1 MNKIFD
7 FIKNLSE
14 NDKKSLSQKALKAA
28 EEVGELA
35 KVILPYENASGSF
48 HKFGTKEA
56 VLEEICDVIL
66 TALSIGYDLKFNHEE
81 ILNMIEEKSKYWAS
95 LQAGEDNLKFPI
107 PYEIHVTIEHPEYID
122 TYKDVCKKIGV
133 KPIVLDLENN
143 DYKGIDVMTS
153 SVFYGDNRT
162 VYDETERIAKEL
174 SFHGYN
180 VIRKKIETV
189 PFHPAAPRNS
199 NFLTMPKN
207 CYFECHL
214 SVKIHQDDKHFL
226 EKIANEYDAHLSKN
240 FFKKLENFQV
250 IQMMTLRAYKGNYDA
265 FKTKVKNL
273 KTDLRIN
280 HFNYEKDIIEFCI
293 YDTKISHD
301 YQWLNKE
308 EKSAE
313 TAG

>member
-1 MNKIFD
+1 MDKIFD

-48 HKFGTKEA
+48 HKFGTREEVLQEA
-56 VLEEICDVIL
+56 CDVML
-66 TALSIGYDLKFNHEE
+66 TALSIAYDLKFSHEE
-81 ILNMIEEKSKYWAS
+81 IFQMIEEKSKYWAS
-95 LQAGEDNLKFPI
+95 LQAVENNLKFPI
-107 PYEIHVTIEHPEYID
+107 PYEIHVTIEHPELIE
-122 TYKDVCKKIGV
+122 TYKDVCTKIGV
-133 KPIVLDLENN
+133 KPIVLDLENK

-153 SVFYGDNRT
+153 SVHYGDNRT
-162 VYDETERIAKEL
+162 AYDETERITKEL

-189 PFHPAAPRNS
+189 PFHPAAPSLKNNLS
-199 NFLTMPKN
+199 MPKD

-214 SVKIHQDDKHFL
+214 SVQIHIEDKHFL
-226 EKIANEYDAHLSKN
+226 EAITKDWYAHLSKN

-250 IQMMTLRAYKGNYDA
+250 IQMITLRSYTEKFEA
-265 FKTKVKNL
+265 FKFRVEGL
-273 KTDLRIN
+273 KKALSKSE
-280 HFNYEKDIIEFCI
+280 FKYEKEIIEFCI

-301 YQWLNKE
+301 YKWF
-308 EKSAE
+308 EKKDEIVE
-313 TAG
+313 TNN